1 MKMLHIIVYE
11 EKFTPQLVCK
21 LNTYFANKD
30 IFYVLV
36 DKKKR
41 AEFPKELLAYNNVMI
56 YRGFRDF
63 CELLKVSSGV
73 QVVVYNAL
81 FYRFFLQ
88 MQLLVCAIFKPK
100 VWVVWGADMYLRDC
114 SNFFKKIYNR
124 FLVSRFHYIATSIE
138 GDFAN
143 YQKIWGFGAKNL
155 HFFFPFPHDIL
166 KISLEKQESQTTW
179 VQVGNSGHFT
189 NRHLEVLKLL
199 RGYKDENIKIV
210 IPLSYSCTAE
220 YQKNVEQAYKQIF
233 GEEKILVLKENLS
246 FSEYVKL
253 LGQIDIGIF
262 HHFVQEA
269 GHNIMLLEAF
279 GKKLY
284 ICSQNTLYNMSKT
297 IFKVNV
303 FSTEDLENLPF
314 KEFIAWNIE
323 ESKSNRKKMRYFV
336 SDMFFKDK
344 IEKFYNVLESEL
356 ESR

>member
-1 MKMLHIIVYE
+1 MLHIIVYE
-11 EKFTPQLVCK
+11 ERFTPQLVYK
-21 LNTYFANKD
+21 LNTYFADKKT
-30 IFYVLV
+30 FYVLV

-41 AEFPKELLAYNNVMI
+41 VEFPKDLLTYNNVMI

-63 CELLKVSSGV
+63 WRLLKVARKA
-73 QVVVYNAL
+73 QVVAYNAL

-88 MQLLVCAIFKPK
+88 MQLLMCAIFKPK
-100 VWVVWGADMYLRDC
+100 VWVVWSADMYLRDC
-114 SNFFKKIYNR
+114 SNFLKKIYNR
-124 FLVSRFHYIATSIE
+124 FLISRFHYIATSIE

-155 HFFFPFPHDIL
+155 HFFFPFSQDIL
-166 KISLEKQESQTTW
+166 KIPLQKKESQTTW

-189 NRHLEVLKLL
+189 NRHLEVLELL
-199 RGYKDENIKIV
+199 KGYKDENLKIV
-210 IPLSYSCTAE
+210 IPLSYSCSKE
-220 YQKNVEQAYKQIF
+220 YQENVENAYKQVF
-233 GEEKILVLKENLS
+233 GENKIWILKENLS
-246 FSEYVKL
+246 FGEYANL

-284 ICSQNTLYNMSKT
+284 ICPQNTLYNMSKA

-303 FSTEDLENLPF
+303 FSTEDLKDLPF
-314 KEFIAWNIE
+314 KKFIAWNTE
-323 ESKSNRKKMRYFV
+323 DSKSNQEKMRHFV
-336 SDMFFKDK
+336 SDIFFKDE

-356 ESR
+356 KSK